1 MPGISPKALEVRRRL
16 RDDFEFYAP
25 RCLTIRTKSGEKK
38 PFQLNSAQRYLHQR
52 LEQQRKEKGLVRALQ
67 LKGRQQG
74 VSTYAEGRFFWRV
87 THSRGVRAFI
97 LTHEQEA
104 THNLFGMVQRY
115 YDHCP
120 PMLKPSIRAS
130 NAKELSFDRLDSEYK
145 LGTAG
150 TKGVG
155 RSSTI
160 QFFHG
165 SEVAFWPHAET
176 HLAGVLQAVPN
187 EPGTEVLLESTA
199 NGVGGVFYELWQ
211 EASQSA
217 GRYEAIFL
225 PWFWQAEYRLP
236 VSGEFERSA
245 EEDELARLYQLDDAQ
260 LLWRREK
267 IRELKSADLFRQEYP
282 CTPEEAFIFSGRG
295 AFEQAWLDAAEREC
309 FAPRYRAE
317 VDFAKR
323 DVIKRDSGAL
333 RVWDE
338 PKPGCRYV
346 IGADVAEG
354 IGHGDF
360 SCADVLEVETGH
372 QVAQWHGHC
381 DPDHFGRILD
391 LLGRR
396 YNRALLG
403 VERNNHG
410 LVTLTTIRGENY
422 PNLYAQ
428 QDIERRSE
436 GVETRKFGWLTT
448 AKSKFKLIDQLASE
462 LRDKD
467 HGIAC
472 KETVSEMRTYVIEEN
487 GSYNAKPGCYDDRV
501 MSRALAGE
509 MLRTM
514 PRRRAL
520 AA

>member
-1 MPGISPKALEVRRRL
+1 MRSISPKELEIRRRL

-25 RCLTIRTKSGEKK
+25 RCLTIRTKGGQKR
-38 PFQLNSAQRYLHQR
+38 PFRLNSAQRYLHRR
-52 LEQQRKEKGLVRALQ
+52 LEAQRKAKGLVRALQ

-74 VSTYAEGRFFWRV
+74 VSTYAEGRFYWRV
-87 THSRGVRAFI
+87 SHSKGVRAFI

-104 THNLFGMVQRY
+104 THNLFAMVQRY
-115 YDHCP
+115 HDHCP
-120 PMLKPSIRAS
+120 ALVRPSVRAS
-130 NAKELSFDRLDSEYK
+130 NARELSFDKLDSEYK

-211 EASQSA
+211 EASQGK
-217 GRYEAIFL
+217 GRYDAIFL

-236 VSGEFERSA
+236 VPGDFERTA
-245 EEDELARLYQLDDAQ
+245 EETELAALYKLDDQQ
-260 LLWRREK
+260 LAWRRDK

-282 CTPEEAFIFSGRG
+282 CTPDEAFIFSGRS

-309 FAPRYRAE
+309 FAPSYRAE
-317 VDFAKR
+317 VEFAR
-323 DVIKRDSGAL
+323 GELIKREAGAL
-333 RVWDE
+333 RVWDD
-338 PKPGCRYV
+338 PKPNRRYV

-354 IGHGDF
+354 LVQGDY
-360 SCADVLEVETGH
+360 SCADVLDAETGY

-436 GVETRKFGWLTT
+436 GHETRKFGWLTT
-448 AKSKFKLIDQLASE
+448 AKSKFKIIDQLAGE
-462 LRDKD
+462 LRDKE

-487 GSYNAKPGCYDDRV
+487 GSYNAKPGCFDDRV
-501 MSRALAGE
+501 MARAIAGE
-509 MLRTM
+509 MLLAM
-514 PRRRAL
+514 PRRKAV

>member
-1 MPGISPKALEVRRRL
+1 MQRIKPQELAIRRRM

-38 PFQLNSAQRYLHQR
+38 PFRLNSAQRYLHQR
-52 LEQQRKEKGLVRALQ
+52 LEDQRQRKGMIRALQ

-74 VSTYAEGRFFWRV
+74 VSTYAEGRFYWRV
-87 THSRGVRAFI
+87 THSKGVRAFI

-104 THNLFGMVQRY
+104 THNLFSMVQRY
-115 YDHCP
+115 HDNCP
-120 PMLKPSIRAS
+120 APLRPSVRAS
-130 NAKELSFDRLDSEYK
+130 NAKELSFDKLDSEYK

-160 QFFHG
+160 QLFHG
-165 SEVAFWPHAET
+165 SEVAFWPHADT

-199 NGVGGVFYELWQ
+199 NGVGGVFYDLWQ
-211 EASQSA
+211 EAVSGK

-225 PWFWQAEYRLP
+225 PWFWQTEYRTKP
-236 VSGEFERSA
+236 DAEFQRT
-245 EEDELARLYQLDDAQ
+245 EEEQELARLYQLDDAQ
-260 LLWRREK
+260 LTWRRDK
-267 IRELKSADLFRQEYP
+267 IHELKSLDLFKQEYP
-282 CTPEEAFIFSGRG
+282 CTPEEAFIFSGRQ
-295 AFEQAWLDAAEREC
+295 AFEQVWLDAAEGEC
-309 FAPRYRAE
+309 FLPKYRAD
-317 VDFAKR
+317 VDFAAER
-323 DVIKRDSGAL
+323 LIKRAAGAL

-338 PKPGCRYV
+338 PAPGRRYV

-354 IGHGDF
+354 LETGDF
-360 SCADVLEVETGH
+360 SCADVLDSVTGY

-381 DPDHFGRILD
+381 DPDHFGRILA
-391 LLGRR
+391 LLGKH
-396 YNRALLG
+396 YNRALIG

-410 LVTLTTIRGENY
+410 LVTLTTLRNSGY

-436 GVETRKFGWLTT
+436 GVETRKLGWLTT
-448 AKSKFKLIDQLASE
+448 SKSKFKIIDQLAAE
-462 LRDKD
+462 LRDKT

-472 KETVSEMRTYVIEEN
+472 KETISEMRTYVIEEN
-487 GSYNAKPGCYDDRV
+487 GSYNSKPGCHDDRV
-501 MSRALAGE
+501 MARAIAGE
-509 MLRTM
+509 VLMSQ
-514 PRRRAL
+514 PRSWRV